1 MPSKN
6 QVVISTPVAKPAS
19 IPVNISA
26 GLVIGVLVVFMQISL
41 AALIFSGELSRYFG
55 SGIGIMLLG
64 AFITVS
70 VTTLLS
76 CFNTSINIPQDVP
89 AAMLAVI
96 AATIVTQSGG
106 TASFETFATVVVVMG
121 TSTILTGFLL
131 WWFDQFNP
139 GRLVRYLPYPVI
151 GGFMAGTGWL
161 LFTGGFSVLN
171 DGGINTALFSAESM
185 LLWCP
190 ALLLAVVMLLATR
203 LSTHPLAMP
212 MIVLVALVL
221 FYSVVAVVNGG
232 LINGVQTAMDSGWLL
247 SPLPEGDLWRL
258 VTVEVIKNADWN
270 QVVGNS
276 VRMLTIYL
284 ISTTSLLLDCSEL
297 EITTKTDIDLN
308 RELKTVGLS
317 NMASGVTGCSASHHM
332 LSLSTLNHRLGAT
345 NRLPVLALHL

>member
-1 MPSKN
+1 
-6 QVVISTPVAKPAS
+6 
-19 IPVNISA
+19 
-26 GLVIGVLVVFMQISL
+26 
-41 AALIFSGELSRYFG
+41 
-55 SGIGIMLLG
+55 
-64 AFITVS
+64 
-70 VTTLLS
+70 
-76 CFNTSINIPQDVP
+76 
-89 AAMLAVI
+89 
-96 AATIVTQSGG
+96 
-106 TASFETFATVVVVMG
+106 
-121 TSTILTGFLL
+121 
-131 WWFDQFNP
+131 
-139 GRLVRYLPYPVI
+139 
-151 GGFMAGTGWL
+151 
-161 LFTGGFSVLN
+161 
-171 DGGINTALFSAESM
+171 
-185 LLWCP
+185 
-190 ALLLAVVMLLATR
+190 MLLATR

-276 VRMLTIYL
+276 VGMLTIYL